1 MKPTLISKSRLKIQ
15 LSAEDLMQLNLTYEL
30 LDYNETTVR
39 NIIWDVIGN
48 ASHMT
53 GFESQKGKIMI
64 EAIPAKSGGCTIYV
78 TRLPGIIR
86 NNHIK
91 IPKAIYSEPYI
102 FRFDSLDDIM
112 NATKCFKTYEDV
124 ILGHSAIYKAE
135 GFWYLAFS
143 PIIPGLDSS
152 HLDFL
157 LGLLCEW
164 GQEVTGGDWKEA
176 YIAEHGCLI
185 ASGHSADDFIRKL
198 GS

>member
-86 NNHIK
+86 NNHINVVN
-91 IPKAIYSEPYI
+91 PS
-102 FRFDSLDDIM
+102 M
-112 NATKCFKTYEDV
+112 
-124 ILGHSAIYKAE
+124 
-135 GFWYLAFS
+135 
-143 PIIPGLDSS
+143 
-152 HLDFL
+152 
-157 LGLLCEW
+157 
-164 GQEVTGGDWKEA
+164 
-176 YIAEHGCLI
+176 
-185 ASGHSADDFIRKL
+185 
-198 GS
+198 